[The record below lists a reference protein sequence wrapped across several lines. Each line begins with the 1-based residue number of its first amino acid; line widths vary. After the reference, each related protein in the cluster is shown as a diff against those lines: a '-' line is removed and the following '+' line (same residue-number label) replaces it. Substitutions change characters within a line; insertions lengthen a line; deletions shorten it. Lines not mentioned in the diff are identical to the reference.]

1 MLLSLGF
8 GHASATRDA
17 ASRRPQGAGIA
28 LKYYA
33 LRGKTFVES
42 LVGHRP
48 AGPSGGRLAF
58 RRSKPAVSAIADER
72 KIIWV
77 RPEDIVF
84 KIKGD
89 HSLHANDIRPGD
101 WDLRRS
107 HVSKTSKFVSIIQ
120 HFRDGRPW
128 DDTALFAD
136 YCDRI
141 NRGQLVRG
149 TNNRQGL
156 KRQYETRVDTAFEDM
171 RANGFRIAR
180 DILGRPTNLPHVH
193 IGRNGEV
200 IYGTRGNHRLAMAKL
215 LSLRVI
221 PCHVRARHADW
232 QRVRE
237 SVLKAVL
244 LTKDAVPATD
254 ATLSFRG
261 HPDLADLYY
270 PNQ

>member
-1 MLLSLGF
+1 MNLGL
-8 GHASATRDA
+8 GQTAHADV

-28 LKYYA
+28 LKFYA
-33 LRGKTFVES
+33 RRGKIFVES
-42 LVGHRP
+42 LFGYRN
-48 AGPSGGRLAF
+48 AGSRGVSLAF

-89 HSLHANDIRPGD
+89 RSLHANDIPPGD
-101 WDLRRS
+101 WDLRRRY
-107 HVSKTSKFVSIIQ
+107 VSKTSKFISILQ
-120 HFRDGRPW
+120 HFRDGW
-128 DDTALFAD
+128 LWEDTALFAD
-136 YCDRI
+136 YCDRL

-149 TNNRQGL
+149 TNNPHGL

-180 DILGRPTNLPHVH
+180 DIFGRPTNLPHVH

-200 IYGTRGNHRLAMAKL
+200 IYGRRGNHRLAMAKL
-215 LSLRVI
+215 LSLSVI

-232 QRVRE
+232 QKVRE

-244 LTKDAVPATD
+244 LTKDGAPATQ
-254 ATLSFRG
+254 AALSFRG